1 MTGDAAVGA
10 LSESAILSA
19 WEQGTAADAVDRPLV
34 LLQHASRALLP
45 DVAGGW
51 TVGRRDAGL
60 IDLCELTF
68 GPVATGTAPCT
79 RCGLPVEISF
89 PLAAIRT
96 DHGDAGLRLELVLDD
111 GRRVSF
117 RLPTSAD
124 LRNASQC
131 RTAEDGA
138 RMLAAGCLLEG
149 RSADDAPLAD
159 SVIDALGSA
168 MAELD
173 PQSDVSLEARCPA
186 CEAELT
192 VNFDVADYVW
202 RRVAMAGREL
212 IFDVH
217 QLAAAY
223 GWSEAEILAIPA
235 GRRHRYLEL
244 A

>member
-1 MTGDAAVGA
+1 MTRDSPLVA

-19 WEQGTAADAVDRPLV
+19 WEQGTGAAAVERPLI
-34 LLQHASRALLP
+34 LLRHAGRVVSLDGA
-45 DVAGGW
+45 ASW
-51 TVGRRDAGL
+51 TVGQRDASL

-68 GPVATGTAPCT
+68 GPVASGTAPCPSC
-79 RCGLPVEISF
+79 RAPVEISF

-96 DHGDAGLRLELVLDD
+96 DHGDAGSRMELVLDD
-111 GRRVSF
+111 GRRICF
-117 RLPTSAD
+117 RLPTTAD
-124 LRNASQC
+124 LRQASEC
-131 RTAEDGA
+131 RSAEDGA

-159 SVIDALGSA
+159 SVVDALGSA
-168 MAELD
+168 MAEHD

-202 RRVAMAGREL
+202 RRVAMAGRGL
-212 IFDVH
+212 MIDVH
-217 QLAAAY
+217 QLALAY

-244 A
+244 V

>member
-1 MTGDAAVGA
+1 MTRDSAVVA
-10 LSESAILSA
+10 LSEPALLSA
-19 WEQGTAADAVDRPLV
+19 WEQGTAAAAVERPLI
-34 LLQHASRALLP
+34 LLHHASRALSF
-45 DVAGGW
+45 DEGVGW
-51 TVGRRDAGL
+51 TVGRRDARL

-68 GPVATGTAPCT
+68 GPVATGTAPCPS
-79 RCGLPVEISF
+79 CGVSVEISF

-96 DHGDAGLRLELVLDD
+96 DHGDAGSPLELVLDD
-111 GRRVSF
+111 GHRVTF
-117 RLPTSAD
+117 RLPTTAD

-131 RTAEDGA
+131 RSDEDGA
-138 RMLAAGCLLEG
+138 RLLAVGCLLEG
-149 RSADDAPLAD
+149 SPPDDTPLAD
-159 SVIDALGSA
+159 SMIEALGSA
-168 MAELD
+168 MAEHD

-186 CEAELT
+186 CDTALT

-244 A
+244 V